1 MGGFVRPVRQAL
13 RSLARSPGFTVP
25 ALLILAVGMTAATA
39 IFTVVDSIVFRPLD
53 LPESDRL
60 VLVCEEH
67 PRMQGYCNAAPGQVE
82 DFRASMATL
91 SELGIGRT
99 WLYVLTDRS
108 GSTGVNGGL
117 ASAGFLRALGVR
129 PALGRL
135 FTDDEHG
142 PADDKV
148 VLLSHDFWT
157 TRYGG
162 DASVVGSTLDLD
174 GEPYAVIG
182 VLPEGFEAP
191 FNMAGVPIW
200 KPPHFDP
207 SDPEV
212 RGWRGFRAVG
222 RLAPGVALPAAQ
234 EELQALYAGIAR
246 SHEEVNDEWRL
257 RVYPLLDVVVG
268 DTRPVLLAFL
278 GAAGLLLVIV
288 CANVANLL
296 LARGLG
302 RRRELAVRAAL
313 GAERGRLVGGIL
325 IESLV
330 LTLVATAGAAV
341 MAWGATRLLLRLAPP
356 EIPRLDE
363 VAMDG
368 RVLAF
373 AALLSIVATALFAV
387 LPALRVTS
395 WDLAQ
400 TVKSGGRGMESRGSN
415 RLRSALVVAEL
426 ALSVVLLASAGL
438 LTRSFAAYLAWDPGF
453 DRASLLAVSAFVN
466 TSKYDSRATLFAMW
480 RQAEE
485 QVAAVPGVVSV
496 ATASAGPLFG
506 GGDGATPYVP
516 EGREEAGELPSV
528 RWYDVGPRY
537 FRTLGVAVVE
547 GREITE
553 ADGLDVA
560 PVAVVNQAMARSA
573 WPGESAVGKRVRL
586 PEMELTLDVVGVVAD
601 VEPITPGAAAPA
613 EIYWSNRQMGRPAT
627 FFLVR
632 ADKDAAELSR
642 AVTDAL
648 LSVDPD
654 LSLGAPRT
662 LASQEAR
669 TLVRPRFQALV
680 LLAFALAALVLSAV
694 GVYAVVSYG
703 VARRVREMGIRMAL
717 GASSRE
723 VLALVLRSNLAVTLA
738 GVGLGALG
746 AVLAGR
752 LLQGVIHGVSPA
764 DPLSL
769 GGAALALLAVAFG
782 AALVPG
788 RRATRADPL
797 RAIQSE

>member
-1 MGGFVRPVRQAL
+1 MRDVVRSVRQAV
-13 RSLARSPGFTVP
+13 RSLGRSPAFTVP

-39 IFTVVDSIVFRPLD
+39 IFTMVDSIVFRPLD
-53 LPESDRL
+53 LPESERL

-82 DFRASMATL
+82 DFRASAATL

-99 WLYVLTDRS
+99 WPHILADGS

-117 ASAGFLRALGVR
+117 ATAGFLRALGVR

-135 FTDDEHG
+135 FSDDEHG
-142 PADDKV
+142 PAGDKV
-148 VLLSHDFWT
+148 VLLSHPLWT

-162 DASVVGSTLDLD
+162 DPAVVGSALQLD
-174 GEPYAVIG
+174 GEPHTVIG
-182 VLPEGFEAP
+182 ILPEGFEAP
-191 FNMAGVPIW
+191 FDMAGVALW

-207 SDPEV
+207 ADPEV

-234 EELQALYAGIAR
+234 AELSAVYAGIAR
-246 SHEEVNDEWRL
+246 THEEVNEEWRL
-257 RVYPLLDVVVG
+257 RVYPLLDRVVG

-302 RRRELAVRAAL
+302 RRQELAVRAAL
-313 GAERGRLVGGIL
+313 GADRARLVRGIL
-325 IESLV
+325 VESLA
-330 LTLVATAGAAV
+330 LTFVASAGAA
-341 MAWGATRLLLRLAPP
+341 ALAAGATRLLLRLAPP
-356 EIPRLDE
+356 NIPRLDE
-363 VAMDG
+363 VVMDG
-368 RVLAF
+368 RVLGF
-373 AALLSIVATALFAV
+373 TALLALVTTAVFAV
-387 LPALRVTS
+387 LPALRVTA
-395 WDLAQ
+395 WNLAD
-400 TVKSGGRGMESRGSN
+400 TVKSGGRGTEGRGSG
-415 RLRSALVVAEL
+415 RLRGALVAAEL

-438 LTRSFAAYLAWDPGF
+438 LARSFGAYLAWDPGF
-453 DRASLLAVSAFVN
+453 DRTSLLAVSAFVN
-466 TSKYDSRATLFAMW
+466 TAKYDSRATLFAMW

-485 QVAAVPGVVSV
+485 QVAALPGVASV

-516 EGREEAGELPSV
+516 AGKESAGELPSV
-528 RWYDVGPRY
+528 RWYDVGPGF
-537 FRTLGVAVVE
+537 FRTLGVPVVE

-560 PVAVVNQAMARSA
+560 PVAVVNQAMARAA

-586 PEMELTLDVVGVVAD
+586 PELERELDVVGVVAD
-601 VEPITPGAAAPA
+601 VEPLTPGTQAPA

-627 FFLVR
+627 WFLVR
-632 ADKDAAELSR
+632 ADGDAAALSR
-642 AVTDAL
+642 AVIEAL
-648 LSVDPD
+648 FAVDPD
-654 LSLGAPRT
+654 LSLGTPRT

-669 TLVRPRFQALV
+669 ALVRPRFQAAV

-717 GASSRE
+717 GASGPQ

-738 GVGLGALG
+738 GVGAGTVG

-752 LLQGVIHGVSPA
+752 LLRGVIHGVSPA
-764 DPLSL
+764 DPVAL
-769 GGAALALLAVAFG
+769 GGAALVLLAVALG
-782 AALVPG
+782 AAFVPAL
-788 RRATRADPL
+788 RATRADPL

>member
-1 MGGFVRPVRQAL
+1 MGGFARSVRQSL

-25 ALLILAVGMTAATA
+25 ALLILAIGMTAATA

-53 LPESDRL
+53 LPDSERL

-82 DFRASMATL
+82 DFRTSMGTL

-99 WLYVLTDRS
+99 WSYALSDQA

-117 ASAGFLRALGVR
+117 ASAGFLRALGAR
-129 PALGRL
+129 PVLGRL
-135 FTDDEHG
+135 FDDDEHG

-148 VLLSHDFWT
+148 VLLSHAFWT

-162 DASVVGSTLDLD
+162 DPSVVGSTLELD
-174 GEPYAVIG
+174 GEPYAVVG

-191 FNMAGVPIW
+191 FDMAGVPLW

-207 SDPEV
+207 ADPEV

-222 RLAPGVALPAAQ
+222 RLAPGVELPAAQ
-234 EELQALYAGIAR
+234 QELQALYAGIAR
-246 SHEEVNDEWRL
+246 SHDEVNDEWRL
-257 RVYPLLDVVVG
+257 RVYPLLRQVVG

-302 RRRELAVRAAL
+302 RRQELAVRAAL
-313 GAERGRLVGGIL
+313 GADRARLVGGIL
-325 IESLV
+325 TESLV
-330 LTLVATAGAAV
+330 LAFVATAGAAV
-341 MAWGATRLLLRLAPP
+341 LSLGATRALVRLAPP

-363 VAMDG
+363 VVLDA

-373 AALLSIVATALFAV
+373 AALLSVVATAFFAV
-387 LPALRVTS
+387 LPALRVTA
-395 WDLAQ
+395 WNLAE

-415 RLRSALVVAEL
+415 RLRGALVAAEL

-453 DRASLLAVSAFVN
+453 DRGSLLAVSAFAN
-466 TSKYDSRATLFAMW
+466 TSRYDSRAALFSMW
-480 RQAEE
+480 RQAEQ

-506 GGDGATPYVP
+506 GGDGATPYAP

-528 RWYDVGPRY
+528 RWYDVGPGY
-537 FRTLGVAVVE
+537 FRTLGVPVVE
-547 GREITE
+547 GREITD

-560 PVAVVNQAMARSA
+560 PVAVVNQAMARAA
-573 WPGESAVGKRVRL
+573 WPDASAVGRRVRL
-586 PEMELTLDVVGVVAD
+586 PDLEMEFDVVGVVAD
-601 VEPITPGAAAPA
+601 VQPLTPGAVAPA

-632 ADKDAAELSR
+632 ADGDAAALSR

-654 LSLGAPRT
+654 LSLGTPRP

-669 TLVRPRFQALV
+669 SLVRPRFQALV
-680 LLAFALAALVLSAV
+680 ILAFALAALVLSAV

-717 GASSRE
+717 GASSPE
-723 VLALVLRSNLAVTLA
+723 VLSLVLRSNLAVTLV

-746 AVLAGR
+746 ALLAGR
-752 LLQGVIHGVSPA
+752 LLRGVIHGVGPA
-764 DPLSL
+764 DPVSL
-769 GGAALALLAVAFG
+769 GGAVLALLALAFG
-782 AALVPG
+782 ATLVPAL
-788 RRATRADPL
+788 RATRADPL
-797 RAIQSE
+797 RAIQGE